1 MLVLQQHQVQSLHSD
16 ICRVVLQRINT
27 FVSNSLNQVSDMSR
41 FLYCLRS
48 SVSEGIAEV
57 FGC

>member
-1 MLVLQQHQVQSLHSD
+1 MLVLQQHQVQHSD
-16 ICRVVLQRINT
+16 IGRVVLQRINT

>member
-1 MLVLQQHQVQSLHSD
+1 MLVLQQHQVHMHSD
-16 ICRVVLQRINT
+16 IGRVELQMINT